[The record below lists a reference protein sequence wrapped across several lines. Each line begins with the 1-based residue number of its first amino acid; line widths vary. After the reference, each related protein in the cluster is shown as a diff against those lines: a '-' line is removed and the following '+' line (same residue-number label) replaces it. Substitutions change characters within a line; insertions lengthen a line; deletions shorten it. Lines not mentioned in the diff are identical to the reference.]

1 MNERL
6 ELFTSEHMGLTWD
19 FQVNPETCGNNTH
32 YENYIRFS
40 ALSDKRYG
48 LGTTHVLVGE
58 ENGNKILL
66 GFMTLRSSSYI
77 VQQDDS
83 MHGEPAL
90 EIMELAIDRRYEHL
104 GYGRRLVNA
113 AIDLADSLTESS
125 ISFKYIVLCADR
137 QAVPFYSRCDFAKLS
152 DYAEVPRNG
161 ANDECIPMA
170 IRIRE

>member
-6 ELFTSEHMGLTWD
+6 ELFSSEHIGLTWD

-40 ALSDKRYG
+40 TLSDKRYG
-48 LGTTHVLVGE
+48 LGTTHVL
-58 ENGNKILL
+58 I
-66 GFMTLRSSSYI
+66 
-77 VQQDDS
+77 
-83 MHGEPAL
+83 
-90 EIMELAIDRRYEHL
+90 
-104 GYGRRLVNA
+104 
-113 AIDLADSLTESS
+113 
-125 ISFKYIVLCADR
+125 
-137 QAVPFYSRCDFAKLS
+137 YSRCDFAKLS